1 MNKTVLTSD
10 AILPVKRERLLF
22 IDMARSI
29 AILLMLEGHFIEHSF
44 NQFDSMVELVKVN
57 GSSGNLLFDWWYF
70 MKGFTAPMFFTVT
83 GIVFVYLLSMNN
95 ESGFFKNR
103 RVRKGFRRSFE
114 LLFWGYALQFNAS
127 HIGKFFTTGFGNW
140 IYAFHV
146 LQCIGLG
153 ITFLLLIYGFWKWT
167 KFGPLYIYYFIVGTA
182 IFVFYPFFK
191 ALPDDVYYPVNA
203 PQLIQ
208 NVFKGPHSVFPI
220 IPWLAFT
227 IYGGMIGAI
236 LFKFHK
242 NVRKFWFPLTFL
254 LIGIGLNIFGFV
266 LFEKVD
272 HFVAQLNIHNNLGFV
287 NNAWLYGR
295 LGQILIA
302 LAILMYVEKFFTIKD
317 SLFLQIGQNTLPI
330 YVLHVMLLY
339 NGMLGI
345 GLSDVLKDNLSGW
358 QSIIG
363 AGAFITLFAL
373 FIYFFEPIIR
383 MWTNLKAT
391 VWQQIGNVSNAVF
404 ARNGKK

>member
-1 MNKTVLTSD
+1 MLSTENI
-10 AILPVKRERLLF
+10 AIPVKRERLLF

-44 NQFDSMVELVKVN
+44 NGFDSMVATVKAT
-57 GSSGNLLFDWWYF
+57 GSSGNLFFDWWYF

-114 LLFWGYALQFNAS
+114 LLFWGFALQFNLS
-127 HIGKFFTTGFGNW
+127 HFKDYFTGKFGDW

-146 LQCIGLG
+146 LQCIGVG
-153 ITFLLLIYGFWKWT
+153 ISFLLLIYGLWKLL
-167 KFGPLYIYYFIVGTA
+167 KFGPLYMYYFIFATT
-182 IFVFYPFFK
+182 IFTFYPFFK
-191 ALPDDVYYPVNA
+191 GLPDGVYYPQNM
-203 PQLIQ
+203 PLIVQ
-208 NVFKGPHSVFPI
+208 NVFKGPHSVFPV
-220 IPWLAFT
+220 IPWLAFS
-227 IYGGMIGAI
+227 IYGGMIGAM
-236 LFKFHK
+236 LFKFQK

-254 LIGIGLNIFGFV
+254 FIGIVLNIFGYVMF
-266 LFEKVD
+266 KSVD
-272 HFVAQLNIHNNLGFV
+272 HIMNQLNIHNDLGFV

-295 LGQILIA
+295 LGQVLIA
-302 LAILMYVEKFFTIKD
+302 LALLMYVEKFFRIKD

-345 GLSDVLKDNLSGW
+345 GLSDVLKDSLSGW
-358 QSIIG
+358 QAILG
-363 AGAFITLFAL
+363 AAGFITIFVL
-373 FIYFFEPIIR
+373 FIYFFEPIIGA
-383 MWTNLKAT
+383 WTK
-391 VWQQIGNVSNAVF
+391 VKAVF
-404 ARNGKK
+404 WQNVGKVFNRGKEKEI

>member
-1 MNKTVLTSD
+1 MLNTENI
-10 AILPVKRERLLF
+10 AIPVKRERLLF

-44 NQFDSMVELVKVN
+44 NQFDTMVALVKAN
-57 GSSGNLLFDWWYF
+57 GTSGNLFFDWWYF

-114 LLFWGYALQFNAS
+114 LLFWGFALQFNLS
-127 HIGKFFTTGFGNW
+127 HFTDYFTGKFGNW

-146 LQCIGLG
+146 LQCIGVG
-153 ITFLLLIYGFWKWT
+153 ITFLLLIYGLWKWL
-167 KFGPLYIYYFIVGTA
+167 KIGPLYIYYFIFATM
-182 IFVFYPFFK
+182 IFAFYPFFK
-191 ALPDDVYYPVNA
+191 SLPDGVYYPQNA
-203 PQLIQ
+203 PLIIQ
-208 NVFKGPHSVFPI
+208 NFFKGPHSVFPV
-220 IPWLAFT
+220 IPWLAFS
-227 IYGGMIGAI
+227 IYGGMIGAM
-236 LFKFHK
+236 LFKFQK

-254 LIGIGLNIFGFV
+254 LVGIVLNIFGYVMFRG
-266 LFEKVD
+266 VD
-272 HFVAQLNIHNNLGFV
+272 HVMNQLNIHNDLGFV

-295 LGQILIA
+295 LGQVLIA
-302 LAILMYVEKFFTIKD
+302 LAILMYVEKYFKIKD

-345 GLSDVLKDNLSGW
+345 GLSDVLKDSLSGW
-358 QSIIG
+358 QAILG
-363 AGAFITLFAL
+363 ATGFITIFVL
-373 FIYFFEPIIR
+373 FIYFFEPIIGA
-383 MWTNLKAT
+383 WTK
-391 VWQQIGNVSNAVF
+391 VKAVF
-404 ARNGKK
+404 WQNFRRLFNRGKAID

>member
-1 MNKTVLTSD
+1 MLNTENI
-10 AILPVKRERLLF
+10 AIPVKRERLLF

-44 NQFDSMVELVKVN
+44 NGFDTMVSAVKAT
-57 GSSGNLLFDWWYF
+57 GTSGNLFFDWWYF

-114 LLFWGYALQFNAS
+114 LLFWGFALQFNLKHVS
-127 HIGKFFTTGFGNW
+127 DYFTGKFGDW

-146 LQCIGLG
+146 LQCIGIG
-153 ITFLLLIYGFWKWT
+153 ITCLLLIYGLWKWL
-167 KFGPLYIYYFIVGTA
+167 KFGPLYIYYFIVATT
-182 IFVFYPFFK
+182 IFAFYPFFK
-191 ALPDDVYYPVNA
+191 EIPDGVYFPQNA
-203 PQLIQ
+203 PLIIQ

-220 IPWLAFT
+220 IPWLAFS
-227 IYGGMIGAI
+227 IYGGMIGAM
-236 LFKFHK
+236 LFTFQK

-254 LIGIGLNIFGFV
+254 AVGVILNIFGYIMF
-266 LFEKVD
+266 KGVD
-272 HFVAQLNIHNNLGFV
+272 HLMAQLNIHNDLGFV

-302 LAILMYVEKFFTIKD
+302 LAILMYIEKFFKIKD

-345 GLSDVLKDNLSGW
+345 GLSDVLKDSLSGW
-358 QSIIG
+358 QAILG
-363 AGAFITLFAL
+363 AAGFITLFAL

-383 MWTNLKAT
+383 AWTK
-391 VWQQIGNVSNAVF
+391 VKAVF
-404 ARNGKK
+404 WQNISRVFNRKKVTEE

>member
-1 MNKTVLTSD
+1 MTNGTN
-10 AILPVKRERLLF
+10 IGIPVKRERLLF

-44 NQFDSMVELVKVN
+44 NQFDSMVALVKAN
-57 GSSGNLLFDWWYF
+57 GTSGNLLFDWWYF

-95 ESGFFKNR
+95 EAGFFKNK

-114 LLFWGYALQFNAS
+114 LIFWGFMLQLNLS
-127 HIGKFFTTGFGNW
+127 NISSYFTGDHGNW

-146 LQCIGLG
+146 LQCIGFG
-153 ITFLLLIYGFWKWT
+153 IALLLLIYGLWKWL
-167 KFGPLYIYYFIVGTA
+167 KFGPLYLYYFVFATA
-182 IFVFYPFFK
+182 IFAFYPFFK
-191 ALPDDVYYPVNA
+191 TLPDGQFFPQNA
-203 PQLIQ
+203 HVIIQ
-208 NVFKGPHSVFPI
+208 NMLKGPHSVFPI

-236 LFKFHK
+236 LFTFHR

-254 LIGIGLNIFGFV
+254 SIGIILNIFGYVMFRS
-266 LFEKVD
+266 VD
-272 HFVAQLNIHNNLGFV
+272 HLLNQLNIHNDLGFV
-287 NNAWLYGR
+287 NNSWLYGR
-295 LGQILIA
+295 LGQVLIA
-302 LAILMYVEKFFTIKD
+302 LSLLMYVEKYFKIKD

-339 NGMLGI
+339 NGMLGF
-345 GLSDVLKDNLSGW
+345 GLSDYLKDALTGW
-358 QSIIG
+358 QAILG
-363 AGAFITLFAL
+363 AAAFITLFAL

-383 MWTNLKAT
+383 MWTKLKNSI
-391 VWQQIGNVSNAVF
+391 WQPVENAIDKVKNK
-404 ARNGKK
+404 ASE